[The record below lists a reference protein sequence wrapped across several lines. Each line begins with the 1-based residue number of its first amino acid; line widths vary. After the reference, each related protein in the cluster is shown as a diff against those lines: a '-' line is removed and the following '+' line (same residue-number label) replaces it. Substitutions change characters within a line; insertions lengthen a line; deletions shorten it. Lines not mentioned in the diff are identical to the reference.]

1 MDGVEKHLLEGEYR
15 GIWFAVEVW
24 SFPHGRNLLV
34 KSVEVD
40 GLPPRALAKD
50 QQQAPTIEQA
60 FEVGEAFA
68 KALIDSD

>member
-1 MDGVEKHLLEGEYR
+1 M
-15 GIWFAVEVW
+15 
-24 SFPHGRNLLV
+24 V

-40 GLPPRALAKD
+40 GLPRRALAKD

-60 FEVGEAFA
+60 FEIGEAFA